1 MPQSKVP
8 RRFAGIRLAIALL
21 SLLTMAACGTV
32 PASVMP
38 AKSDDASRAQ
48 IIDTFGKLPLR
59 FEANPGQT
67 DEQVKFLARGTGH
80 TLFLTPTEAVMVFT
94 KREQT
99 AKSRLQGA
107 RLRPEEAVHVTRTV
121 LRMTFVGANPEP
133 RVVGAEELPDKANY
147 FIGNDPAKWRTN
159 VPTYARVQYTDVYP
173 GIDLIYYGSQR
184 RLEYDFVV
192 RPGAD
197 PRTIA
202 LGFQGADKL
211 EVDPQGDLVLHTGAG
226 EIRQRKPVIYQ
237 EIGGVRREIAG
248 GYVLKGESRVG
259 FHVAVYDTSRPL
271 VIDPALVYSTYL
283 GGSADDA
290 GVGIAVDAAGNAYVT
305 GSTASA
311 NFPTTAG
318 AFQTTLGGGGVGF
331 DAFVTKLNS
340 TGSAL
345 LYSTYLGGSNNDDSG
360 VGIAVDG
367 AGNAYVTGSAF
378 STDFPTTPGA
388 FQSSFGGVRD
398 AFVTKLNPT
407 GSTLVYSTYL
417 GGTGDDGGVSIA
429 VDTAGSAYVS
439 GFAQAG
445 FPTTTAAFQPGFG
458 GGPYDAFVTKV
469 DPMGSALVYSTYL
482 GGSGDDEA
490 NGLIIDA
497 AGSAYVSGFAQAG
510 FPTTTAAFQPGFGG
524 GPYDAF
530 VTKLGS
536 TGSALVYSTYLGG
549 SGDDEVFGGL
559 AVDASGNAYVTGF
572 TTSANF
578 PTTPGAFQTTFGG
591 AGPLG
596 FGDAFVTKLNSTGS
610 MPVFSTYLGGSGDDF
625 GAGIAVD
632 GNGNAY
638 IAGSTASTNFPTTPG
653 AFQTTFGGSGPLGL
667 GDAFVTK
674 LNPTGSALIYST
686 YLGGSGDDFASRIA
700 VDVLPNPS
708 AYVTGNT
715 ASTNFPTTAGAFQT
729 TLGGVG
735 PFGAGDAFVAKI
747 AQVANLSI
755 TKTDSPDPIAVGHNL
770 TYTMTVTNNGPDA
783 ATGAVVT
790 DPLPASAAFISA
802 SPQCVYTQSSHTVTC
817 SLGTLANGSTA
828 TVSVVVRPVQG
839 GTITDTASVMGN
851 EMDPDTSNNTATAS
865 TTVNGPPNQ
874 PPACNS
880 LPSQG
885 RPPICP

>member
-1 MPQSKVP
+1 M
-8 RRFAGIRLAIALL
+8 
-21 SLLTMAACGTV
+21 
-32 PASVMP
+32 
-38 AKSDDASRAQ
+38 
-48 IIDTFGKLPLR
+48 
-59 FEANPGQT
+59 
-67 DEQVKFLARGTGH
+67 
-80 TLFLTPTEAVMVFT
+80 
-94 KREQT
+94 
-99 AKSRLQGA
+99 
-107 RLRPEEAVHVTRTV
+107 
-121 LRMTFVGANPEP
+121 
-133 RVVGAEELPDKANY
+133 
-147 FIGNDPAKWRTN
+147 
-159 VPTYARVQYTDVYP
+159 
-173 GIDLIYYGSQR
+173 
-184 RLEYDFVV
+184 
-192 RPGAD
+192 
-197 PRTIA
+197 
-202 LGFQGADKL
+202 
-211 EVDPQGDLVLHTGAG
+211 
-226 EIRQRKPVIYQ
+226 
-237 EIGGVRREIAG
+237 
-248 GYVLKGESRVG
+248 
-259 FHVAVYDTSRPL
+259 
-271 VIDPALVYSTYL
+271 
-283 GGSADDA
+283 
-290 GVGIAVDAAGNAYVT
+290 
-305 GSTASA
+305 
-311 NFPTTAG
+311 
-318 AFQTTLGGGGVGF
+318 
-331 DAFVTKLNS
+331 
-340 TGSAL
+340 
-345 LYSTYLGGSNNDDSG
+345 
-360 VGIAVDG
+360 
-367 AGNAYVTGSAF
+367 TGSAF

-429 VDTAGSAYVS
+429 VDT
-439 GFAQAG
+439 
-445 FPTTTAAFQPGFG
+445 
-458 GGPYDAFVTKV
+458 
-469 DPMGSALVYSTYL
+469 
-482 GGSGDDEA
+482 
-490 NGLIIDA
+490 

-596 FGDAFVTKLNSTGS
+596 F
-610 MPVFSTYLGGSGDDF
+610 
-625 GAGIAVD
+625 
-632 GNGNAY
+632 
-638 IAGSTASTNFPTTPG
+638 
-653 AFQTTFGGSGPLGL
+653 

>member
-458 GGPYDAFVTKV
+458 GGPYDAFVTK
-469 DPMGSALVYSTYL
+469 
-482 GGSGDDEA
+482 
-490 NGLIIDA
+490 
-497 AGSAYVSGFAQAG
+497 
-510 FPTTTAAFQPGFGG
+510 
-524 GPYDAF
+524 
-530 VTKLGS
+530 LGS

-828 TVSVVVRPVQG
+828 TVSVVVRPVQV
-839 GTITDTASVMGN
+839 GTITNTASVMGN
-851 EMDPDTSNNTATAS
+851 ETDSNTSNNTATAS

-874 PPACNS
+874 PPACGN
-880 LPSQG
+880 LPPQG
-885 RPPICP
+885 KPPVCP

>member
-458 GGPYDAFVTKV
+458 GGPYDAFVTK
-469 DPMGSALVYSTYL
+469 
-482 GGSGDDEA
+482 
-490 NGLIIDA
+490 
-497 AGSAYVSGFAQAG
+497 
-510 FPTTTAAFQPGFGG
+510 
-524 GPYDAF
+524 
-530 VTKLGS
+530 LGS

-596 FGDAFVTKLNSTGS
+596 FGDAFVTKLNPTGS

>member
-482 GGSGDDEA
+482 GGSGDDE
-490 NGLIIDA
+490 
-497 AGSAYVSGFAQAG
+497 
-510 FPTTTAAFQPGFGG
+510 
-524 GPYDAF
+524 
-530 VTKLGS
+530 
-536 TGSALVYSTYLGG
+536 
-549 SGDDEVFGGL
+549 VFGGL

-686 YLGGSGDDFASRIA
+686 YLGGSGDDFATRIA

>member
-458 GGPYDAFVTKV
+458 GGPYDAFVTK
-469 DPMGSALVYSTYL
+469 
-482 GGSGDDEA
+482 
-490 NGLIIDA
+490 
-497 AGSAYVSGFAQAG
+497 
-510 FPTTTAAFQPGFGG
+510 
-524 GPYDAF
+524 
-530 VTKLGS
+530 LGS

-686 YLGGSGDDFASRIA
+686 YLGGSGDDFATRIA

>member
-458 GGPYDAFVTKV
+458 GGPYDAFVTK
-469 DPMGSALVYSTYL
+469 
-482 GGSGDDEA
+482 
-490 NGLIIDA
+490 
-497 AGSAYVSGFAQAG
+497 
-510 FPTTTAAFQPGFGG
+510 
-524 GPYDAF
+524 
-530 VTKLGS
+530 LGS

>member
-1 MPQSKVP
+1 MRRRSASRCRRPRRSCRGPPALCALTKAPRLNWERAMPQSKVP

-48 IIDTFGKLPLR
+48 IINTFGKLPLR

-67 DEQVKFLARGTGH
+67 DEKVKFLTIGTGH
-80 TLFLTPTEAVMVFT
+80 NLFLTPTEAVMVFT

-311 NFPTTAG
+311 NYPTTAG
-318 AFQTTLGGGGVGF
+318 AFQTTLGGGG
-331 DAFVTKLNS
+331 
-340 TGSAL
+340 
-345 LYSTYLGGSNNDDSG
+345 
-360 VGIAVDG
+360 
-367 AGNAYVTGSAF
+367 
-378 STDFPTTPGA
+378 
-388 FQSSFGGVRD
+388 D

-482 GGSGDDEA
+482 GGSGDD
-490 NGLIIDA
+490 
-497 AGSAYVSGFAQAG
+497 
-510 FPTTTAAFQPGFGG
+510 
-524 GPYDAF
+524 
-530 VTKLGS
+530 
-536 TGSALVYSTYLGG
+536 
-549 SGDDEVFGGL
+549 
-559 AVDASGNAYVTGF
+559 
-572 TTSANF
+572 
-578 PTTPGAFQTTFGG
+578 
-591 AGPLG
+591 
-596 FGDAFVTKLNSTGS
+596 
-610 MPVFSTYLGGSGDDF
+610 
-625 GAGIAVD
+625 
-632 GNGNAY
+632 
-638 IAGSTASTNFPTTPG
+638 
-653 AFQTTFGGSGPLGL
+653 
-667 GDAFVTK
+667 
-674 LNPTGSALIYST
+674 
-686 YLGGSGDDFASRIA
+686 
-700 VDVLPNPS
+700 
-708 AYVTGNT
+708 
-715 ASTNFPTTAGAFQT
+715 
-729 TLGGVG
+729 
-735 PFGAGDAFVAKI
+735 
-747 AQVANLSI
+747 
-755 TKTDSPDPIAVGHNL
+755 
-770 TYTMTVTNNGPDA
+770 
-783 ATGAVVT
+783 
-790 DPLPASAAFISA
+790 
-802 SPQCVYTQSSHTVTC
+802 
-817 SLGTLANGSTA
+817 
-828 TVSVVVRPVQG
+828 
-839 GTITDTASVMGN
+839 
-851 EMDPDTSNNTATAS
+851 
-865 TTVNGPPNQ
+865 
-874 PPACNS
+874 
-880 LPSQG
+880 
-885 RPPICP
+885 

>member
-173 GIDLIYYGSQR
+173 EIDLIYYGSQR

-429 VDTAGSAYVS
+429 VDT
-439 GFAQAG
+439 
-445 FPTTTAAFQPGFG
+445 
-458 GGPYDAFVTKV
+458 
-469 DPMGSALVYSTYL
+469 
-482 GGSGDDEA
+482 
-490 NGLIIDA
+490 

-839 GTITDTASVMGN
+839 GTITNTARVMGN
-851 EMDPDTSNNTATAS
+851 ETDPDTSNNTATAS